1 MFSGRF
7 ALDGMAD
14 PAGASG
20 AATAHA
26 KLENLLTRL
35 IEVAGDESK
44 DWPDVVIES
53 DSAFRGHL
61 PIGRVGQGKQAKV
74 CSRDRLQMWKR
85 VGRSR
90 CCCCSCSGGVSNIT
104 RSSRR
109 CGDISIA
116 ATATTVQHACS
127 LQADDSQGSLRF
139 GVQ

>member
-1 MFSGRF
+1 MYSGRF

-20 AATAHA
+20 AAAAHA
-26 KLENLLTRL
+26 KLESLLMGL

-61 PIGRVGQGKQAKV
+61 PIGKQGQGKRAKV
-74 CSRDRLQMWKR
+74 CSWDRLQMWKR
-85 VGRSR
+85 VGHCR

-109 CGDISIA
+109 CGDISMA
-116 ATATTVQHACS
+116 ATATTAQHACS
-127 LQADDSQGSLRF
+127 LQADDSQGFIRF